1 MTNSL
6 LEVSIVALYELRME
20 QQGSVDNSVL
30 QRLDEVIAKLELM
43 RRSELELQSNK
54 WQMRILFAEALLL
67 IPSVAE
73 SVATLVRFVENA
85 ASH

>member
-54 WQMRILFAEALLL
+54 WQMRILLAEALLL